1 MTPEEFV
8 YWLQGW
14 TELEQGKLPT
24 EDQWKMIVAHLTTIF
39 TKITPDFDDIS
50 QHRQRILEEEDTGL
64 DALSNIDPDE
74 MTKMLQEAVEE
85 LKDTKS
91 VFEPT
96 RHHPS
101 ISPGPDFPG
110 PLICEADSDTK
121 FCCSAVDDL
130 PRPVLP
136 RKLYAE

>member
-14 TELEQGKLPT
+14 TEMEQGKHPT

-50 QHRQRILEEEDTGL
+50 QHKQYIPEEDTGL
-64 DALSNIDPDE
+64 DALSNVDPAE

-85 LKDTKS
+85 LNDTKS
-91 VFEPT
+91 IFERT

-110 PLICEADSDTK
+110 PLLCKADSDTK
-121 FCCSAVDDL
+121 FCCTNVGVL

-136 RKLYAE
+136 RKIHND